1 VIVIIA
7 GPGGAGKG
15 ALVSELLE
23 RDERLWLSRSWTT
36 RDPRPGEPNDW
47 YHFVDRQ
54 AFEARIRQDGFFEWE
69 EFLGELYGTPTLETP
84 AGRDVLLEIEL
95 EGARQVKAREPEAI
109 VLFVVPPSRAVQE
122 ERLRKRGDAPER
134 IRDRLRKA
142 DELDARGRAM
152 ADHVVV
158 NDDLGR
164 AVDEV
169 TAILD
174 QHRKQSS
181 SGDTT

>member
-15 ALVSELLE
+15 ALVAELLK
-23 RDERLWLSRSWTT
+23 RDGRLWLSRSWTT
-36 RDPRPGEPNDW
+36 RAPRTDDAPDA
-47 YHFVDRQ
+47 YHYVNRET
-54 AFEARIRQDGFFEWE
+54 FEARIREKGFLEWE
-69 EFLGELYGTPTLETP
+69 EFLGALYGTPTIDAP
-84 AGRDVLLEIEL
+84 PDRDVLLEIEL
-95 EGARQVKAREPEAI
+95 EGVRQIKQLHPDVI

-122 ERLRKRGDAPER
+122 ERLRRRGDPPER

-142 DELDARGRAM
+142 DELDAKGRAL

-158 NDDLGR
+158 NDDLGQ

-169 TAILD
+169 AAILGA
-174 QHRKQSS
+174 HRKQSS
-181 SGDTT
+181 SGDPT

>member
-1 VIVIIA
+1 MIVIIA

-15 ALVSELLE
+15 ALVTELLK

-36 RDPRPGEPNDW
+36 RDQRPGEPNDW
-47 YHFVDRQ
+47 YHFVDRPT
-54 AFEARIRQDGFFEWE
+54 FEARISREGFLEWE

-84 AGRDVLLEIEL
+84 PGRDVLLEIEL
-95 EGARQVKAREPEAI
+95 EGARQVKHQHPDA
-109 VLFVVPPSRAVQE
+109 VLLFVVPPSRAVQE

-142 DELDARGRAM
+142 DELDTRGRVM
-152 ADHVVV
+152 ADHVVE

-169 TAILD
+169 AAILD
-174 QHRKQSS
+174 EHRKQSS